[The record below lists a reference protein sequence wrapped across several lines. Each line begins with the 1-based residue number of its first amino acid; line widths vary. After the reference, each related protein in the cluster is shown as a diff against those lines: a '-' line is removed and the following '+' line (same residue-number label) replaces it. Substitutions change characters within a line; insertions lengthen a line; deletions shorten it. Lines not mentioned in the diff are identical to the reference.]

1 MIDAVAKTGML
12 GVCCFRA
19 AKLTTNLYILI
30 ELGNIFVHVKKK
42 NSLCSSPSLL
52 ASASKLEIH
61 NAR

>member
-1 MIDAVAKTGML
+1 MIDAVAKNGML

-30 ELGNIFVHVKKK
+30 ELGNIFVHVKK